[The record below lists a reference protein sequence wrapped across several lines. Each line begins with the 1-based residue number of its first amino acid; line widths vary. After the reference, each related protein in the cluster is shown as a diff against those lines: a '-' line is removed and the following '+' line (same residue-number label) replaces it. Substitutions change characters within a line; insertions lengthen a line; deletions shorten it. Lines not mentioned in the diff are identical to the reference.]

1 MSETNTAVNLYD
13 YQYPSDY
20 VPVRGDTIRYYDTN
34 WRTGVVLHSQD
45 GEVTFLTPENK
56 TRTFQASNVK
66 VSHDQRMRLLLTLDE
81 EDATNNRVNFLDA
94 FIAASTKR
102 EQDEV
107 ASKGESASKT
117 TSSKTRME
125 PKRAAEVNKFVEQ
138 VTELI
143 LKSDKP
149 LLKTDIVKN
158 VEMDNATYT
167 LVMKK
172 VVAGHKVVKAGKK
185 RGTNYRAAGRSYS
198 D

>member
-1 MSETNTAVNLYD
+1 MSESDNTVNLYD
-13 YQYPSDY
+13 YEYPSDY

-45 GEVTFLTPENK
+45 EEVTFLTPENR
-56 TRTFQASNVK
+56 TRTFKANNVK
-66 VSHDQRMRLLLTLDE
+66 VSQDQRMRLLLTLDE
-81 EDATNNRVNFLDA
+81 EDATNNRVEFLDA
-94 FIAASTKR
+94 FIAASNKR
-102 EQDEV
+102 EQEEV
-107 ASKGESASKT
+107 TGNGDNTKT

-172 VVAGHKVVKAGKK
+172 VIAGHKVVKTGKK
-185 RGTNYRAAGRSYS
+185 RGTNYRAAGRSYN